1 MTLLRHRWLAHRCFG
16 KGGGRLRLAL
26 GLLAALSCSP
36 PAWSQQ
42 QQQGLCAR
50 VKIVILQELALERVG
65 FEATLEVSNND
76 GDDPI
81 TDFSAAL
88 TLSNP
93 QRTTNGVNDSSS
105 LFFVRAPTFES
116 INGVNGD
123 GVIAPS
129 AKAVIRWFI
138 IPK

>member
-1 MTLLRHRWLAHRCFG
+1 MTLLRHRWSAQRRFG
-16 KGGGRLRLAL
+16 RGGVGRILLAL
-26 GLLAALSCSP
+26 CLLAALTCIPRS
-36 PAWSQQ
+36 WSQQ

-76 GDDPI
+76 GDDPL

-88 TLSNP
+88 TFANP
-93 QRTTNGVNDSSS
+93 QLTTNGVNDSSS
-105 LFFVRAPTFES
+105 LFFVRAPTFDS

-129 AKAVIRWFI
+129 AKAAIRRPL
-138 IPK
+138 IP